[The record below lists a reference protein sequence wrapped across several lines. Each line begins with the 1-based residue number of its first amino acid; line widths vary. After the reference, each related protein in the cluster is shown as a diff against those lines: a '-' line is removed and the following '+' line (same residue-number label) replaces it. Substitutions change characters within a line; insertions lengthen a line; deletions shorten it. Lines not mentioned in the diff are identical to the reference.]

1 MNVIALNRLPDV
13 SMGNGYVIQILKE
26 VLHRLLALFEIEIY
40 GSHSSLLVRF
50 RRLPLTLW
58 HLAAHWMS
66 AIAENV
72 RVAWEYCYTQLRM
85 HDPLQRLYRTKLAL
99 LATLLLVAGLALL
112 FFARWLDTTHGWM
125 LLRSWPIADVG
136 SALFTTGLLGVALQ
150 YFDGQDSE
158 VRATQ
163 RLERVIGAAT
173 PAMRDAVIDGFAFKP
188 EDIARVTTPEVLDK
202 IITNGLAIRLGDAD
216 FAEEIYDDLRQQAIG
231 IPERLSNA
239 RTSIRLS
246 LDRDTAKGRIP
257 LFVTTIRWE
266 FEVVPRYGTRRFICL
281 SNLDE
286 FRDLDQDTV
295 ATSAWYLRPQPGI
308 DAAAKDSFELLDFTV
323 DGQPRTIRRSSKQDS
338 QTYSVNIGQEAM
350 DAGKAVHVAYTYR
363 TVLPIGG
370 HRLLLRVDQPT
381 KGLAVEL
388 DYSDTE
394 LSEVQVMDFISS
406 SQKTRIG
413 KSPESV
419 PGKVVTLE
427 FDGWVFPR
435 SGVVFVWR

>member
-1 MNVIALNRLPDV
+1 
-13 SMGNGYVIQILKE
+13 
-26 VLHRLLALFEIEIY
+26 
-40 GSHSSLLVRF
+40 
-50 RRLPLTLW
+50 
-58 HLAAHWMS
+58 
-66 AIAENV
+66 
-72 RVAWEYCYTQLRM
+72 M

-112 FFARWLDTTHGWM
+112 FFARWLGTISGWT

-173 PAMRDAVIDGFAFKP
+173 PAMRDAV
-188 EDIARVTTPEVLDK
+188 
-202 IITNGLAIRLGDAD
+202 
-216 FAEEIYDDLRQQAIG
+216 
-231 IPERLSNA
+231 
-239 RTSIRLS
+239 
-246 LDRDTAKGRIP
+246 
-257 LFVTTIRWE
+257 
-266 FEVVPRYGTRRFICL
+266 
-281 SNLDE
+281 
-286 FRDLDQDTV
+286 TV

-323 DGQPRTIRRSSKQDS
+323 DGEPRTIRRSSKQDS
-338 QTYSVNIGQEAM
+338 QTYSVNIGREAM

-363 TVLPIGG
+363 TVLPVGG

-381 KGLAVEL
+381 RGLAVEL

-413 KSPESV
+413 KSPASV
-419 PGKVVTLE
+419 PGKVVSVE